1 MSPRSFRLLAATSAL
16 ALCLVEAQAQVP
28 VPRQAPA
35 AGAIVAAKGGEE
47 MRFVREDLWR
57 AAQIQQNVI
66 GGDTLRTNEI
76 GNLAILFADQTQIRV
91 GRNSTLT
98 VNDIANGQAG
108 NTQLSLQGGTI
119 WARAARGG
127 SGVDVKTP
135 AAVAAIR
142 GTDWSLSVDGSG
154 KTSLIVLEGVV
165 ELTNPQGSVTVRQG
179 EGAVAAIGQ
188 APTKFVLVRP
198 NDREQ
203 MLFYLTLRDGLSWLP
218 ATPLRGSS
226 RQAERARLEAIPP
239 EARTAEDWLTR
250 AEVALALDG

>member
-1 MSPRSFRLLAATSAL
+1 
-16 ALCLVEAQAQVP
+16 
-28 VPRQAPA
+28 
-35 AGAIVAAKGGEE
+35 VAAKGGEE

-57 AAQIQQNVI
+57 AAQVQQSVV

-76 GNLAILFADQTQIRV
+76 GKLAILFSDQTQIRV

-98 VNDIANGQAG
+98 VNDVATSAG
-108 NTQLSLQGGTI
+108 NTQLNLQAGNI

-154 KTSLIVLEGVV
+154 KTSLVVLEGVV
-165 ELTNPQGSVTVRQG
+165 QLSNPQGSVTVGQG
-179 EGAVAAIGQ
+179 EGAVASIGQ
-188 APTKFVLVRP
+188 APTKFVLTNS

-203 MLFYLTLRDGLSWLP
+203 MLFYLSLRDTFSSISTSPLTGP
-218 ATPLRGSS
+218 AQRGD
-226 RQAERARLEAIPP
+226 RARILAIPP
-239 EARTAEDWLTR
+239 EVRTAEDWLTL
-250 AEVALALDG
+250 AEWLQPSTAAPRQPRPLPRREAGV